1 MKTAKSS
8 ITRLKT
14 SIMHQWPNTPD
25 IYGFEGIS
33 SSILTDCLDET
44 YGLLEG
50 LADKKET
57 FEVIFLKRKLAI
69 LTSDCNDYLKDT
81 LKEFSG
87 KEKKFNKFL
96 EDIFAIRTAVKETY
110 FLIDTDA
117 LRDESELL
125 RIKEELQSYR
135 TELES
140 YLEYKDEIDAAHE
153 TITTLKK
160 ELAAFHSKY
169 DESNEHVS
177 TVVSNIDDASEKIEA
192 YKKTAADEVQ
202 SIVETRAKIIR
213 NKVAYQ
219 GSVERYN
226 ELILNLEKQEAQI
239 QVQTENINAIQEN
252 IKTQQE
258 SIQLIIDDAN
268 RASMAGSFL
277 KRKNELES
285 PIKWSSRIM
294 NGSLMIAAGISALL
308 LKSSGLFEGT
318 FDYIS
323 FLFKIPVI
331 APFIWI
337 AWSNSQRNNYLV
349 RIQEDYAFKYASA
362 MAFEGYRKQAQE
374 TDENLEHR
382 LLELSIENMGMNPI
396 RLFDKPVKSS
406 PINEIIQGGNEAIKN
421 IRSMASASSGKTE

>member
-14 SIMHQWPNTPD
+14 SIMQQLPNTPD

-33 SSILTDCLDET
+33 RSILTDCLDET

-50 LADKKET
+50 LTEKKET
-57 FEVIFLKRKLAI
+57 FEVIFLKRKLAS
-69 LTSDCNDYLKDT
+69 LTSDCNDYLKDS
-81 LKEFSG
+81 LKEFS

-110 FLIDTDA
+110 FLIDSNA
-117 LRDESELL
+117 LRDESALL
-125 RIKEELQSYR
+125 RIRQELENYR

-140 YLEYKDEIDAAHE
+140 YLEYKNEIDAAHE

-177 TVVSNIDDASEKIEA
+177 TVVSNIDDASEKIEE

-202 SIVETRAKIIR
+202 SILETRASIIK

-219 GSVERYN
+219 GSVGRFN
-226 ELILNLEKQEAQI
+226 NLISELKEQQAKI
-239 QVQTENINAIQEN
+239 QDQTENIDTIQER
-252 IKTQQE
+252 IKTQQD

-308 LKSSGLFEGT
+308 LDSSGLFEGT

-374 TDENLEHR
+374 TDESLER
-382 LLELSIENMGMNPI
+382 LLLKLSIDNMGMNPI

-406 PINEIIQGGNEAIKN
+406 PLNEIIQGGNEAIN
-421 IRSMASASSGKTE
+421 SLRGVASSTPSKTE

>member
-14 SIMHQWPNTPD
+14 SIMQQLPNTPD

-33 SSILTDCLDET
+33 RSILTDCLDET

-50 LADKKET
+50 LTEKKET
-57 FEVIFLKRKLAI
+57 FEVIFLKRKLAS
-69 LTSDCNDYLKDT
+69 LTSDCNDYLKDS
-81 LKEFSG
+81 LKEFS

-96 EDIFAIRTAVKETY
+96 EDIFAIRTVVKETY

-125 RIKEELQSYR
+125 RIKGELQNYR

-140 YLEYKDEIDAAHE
+140 YLACRDEIVDAHE
-153 TITTLKK
+153 TITTLKN

-177 TVVSNIDDASEKIEA
+177 TVVSNIDDASEKIKA
-192 YKKTAADEVQ
+192 YKKTAADEVEF
-202 SIVETRAKIIR
+202 IAETRAKILR
-213 NKVAYQ
+213 NKGAYQ

-239 QVQTENINAIQEN
+239 QVQTENIDTIQES

-277 KRKNELES
+277 KRKNELNG
-285 PIKWSSRIM
+285 PIKWSSGIM
-294 NGSLMIAAGISALL
+294 NGSLLIAAGISFFLL
-308 LKSSGLFEGT
+308 RSSGIFEEK

-362 MAFEGYRKQAQE
+362 MAFEGYRKQAQD
-374 TDENLEHR
+374 TDEVLEHR

-406 PINEIIQGGNEAIKN
+406 PLNEIIQGGNEAIN
-421 IRSMASASSGKTE
+421 SLRGVASSTPSKTE

>member
-14 SIMHQWPNTPD
+14 SIMQQLPNTPD

-33 SSILTDCLDET
+33 RSILTDCLDET

-50 LADKKET
+50 LTEKKET
-57 FEVIFLKRKLAI
+57 FEVIFLKRKLAS
-69 LTSDCNDYLKDT
+69 LTSDCNDYLKDSF
-81 LKEFSG
+81 KEYSG

-96 EDIFAIRTAVKETY
+96 EDIFAIRTVVKETY
-110 FLIDTDA
+110 FLIDSNA

-125 RIKEELQSYR
+125 RIRQELENYR

-140 YLEYKDEIDAAHE
+140 YLEYKNEIDAAHE

-177 TVVSNIDDASEKIEA
+177 TVVSNIDDASEKIEE

-202 SIVETRAKIIR
+202 SILETRASIIK

-219 GSVERYN
+219 GSVGRFN
-226 ELILNLEKQEAQI
+226 NLISELKEQQAKI
-239 QVQTENINAIQEN
+239 QDQTENIDTIQER
-252 IKTQQE
+252 IKTQQD

-294 NGSLMIAAGISALL
+294 NGSLMC
-308 LKSSGLFEGT
+308 T
-318 FDYIS
+318 
-323 FLFKIPVI
+323 
-331 APFIWI
+331 
-337 AWSNSQRNNYLV
+337 NSDL
-349 RIQEDYAFKYASA
+349 I
-362 MAFEGYRKQAQE
+362 
-374 TDENLEHR
+374 
-382 LLELSIENMGMNPI
+382 
-396 RLFDKPVKSS
+396 
-406 PINEIIQGGNEAIKN
+406 
-421 IRSMASASSGKTE
+421 